1 MFLYYVCK
9 LLNNKKGNKMK
20 YQEQGVVYDN
30 ITGKGIL
37 IVKDELYLIKDGKKM
52 KLNALIIKDR
62 EEN

>member
-1 MFLYYVCK
+1 M
-9 LLNNKKGNKMK
+9 NNQN
-20 YQEQGVVYDN
+20 QGVVYDN